1 MFRSNST
8 SVVRLDSTLSG
19 TYTATT
25 PGGTS
30 AESTAAP
37 ISGGLPRSP
46 TPQSAEMDALLKEK
60 PSMDQHDLEA
70 NPAGKPE
77 AEGPAGADAKVRKTK
92 HRVQCTTVCLCAWF
106 ASLVPLVHD
115 LFISHNLFCII
126 AMHHITTM
134 DRAEEA

>member
-30 AESTAAP
+30 ADNGANNAAP
-37 ISGGLPRSP
+37 VSGGSQ

-70 NPAGKPE
+70 NPSGKPE
-77 AEGPAGADAKVRKTK
+77 AEGPAGADAKVRKTYRCMCDAQL
-92 HRVQCTTVCLCAWF
+92 HLLLCLVCPLWFRLWMICLHLTIHAALIVQ
-106 ASLVPLVHD
+106 
-115 LFISHNLFCII
+115 SHN
-126 AMHHITTM
+126 HHG
-134 DRAEEA
+134 